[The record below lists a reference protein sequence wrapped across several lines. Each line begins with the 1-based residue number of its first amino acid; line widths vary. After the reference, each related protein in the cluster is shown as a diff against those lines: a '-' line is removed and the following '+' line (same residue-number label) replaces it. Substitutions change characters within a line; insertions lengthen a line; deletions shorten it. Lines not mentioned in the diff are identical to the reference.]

1 MRRWRGGHVKEEGG
15 RSCPDS
21 IVEGGAENVQG
32 REKGGRGEE
41 RERGNRKVKGILIN
55 INMEKPHSP
64 EEKMTFLEL
73 TSSLTSCWSH

>member
-1 MRRWRGGHVKEEGG
+1 MKEEGG

-41 RERGNRKVKGILIN
+41 RER
-55 INMEKPHSP
+55 
-64 EEKMTFLEL
+64 EEIERSRA
-73 TSSLTSCWSH
+73 SS